1 MSDEPR
7 YSASLSRTQGRAGW
21 SVIFRHPARG
31 TTPSESGGLRVRR
44 GLSTRDREEAEGLAA
59 ELNQLLSSPEFWT
72 VAAKETA
79 GRRFD
84 PRVVEIF
91 YHGMEVEVTAYTSLR
106 DAVILLPD
114 SAASD
119 YLRVL
124 LLGAT
129 GAGKTTLIRQ
139 VIGTDPKSER
149 FPSTSTAKTT
159 VHDIEI
165 LMDEGPEFRAV
176 VTFAPAE
183 EVREHLNECISAAVL
198 AAYSG
203 ADDQE
208 VLRRLL
214 NHVNQRFRFNYILGN
229 GPWQSTS
236 EESDE
241 DDEEVEPVG
250 EATVHELG
258 ATNELL
264 LAAVVQIRE
273 IAQRHGE
280 RLREELL
287 AREEDQ
293 RVIDEIFEEELDAL
307 LRDDEVTHELAD
319 RLIDEIEE
327 RFDRVPVGSIRRSRQ
342 GWPVSWTFRTPDR
355 AAFLEAIGRFASNY
369 APRFGTLLTPL
380 VNGARVA
387 GPFTPT
393 WAANRPKLVLYDGEG
408 LGHTPRSAT
417 SVPTGLTRRIAEV
430 DAVILVDSA
439 TQPMQAASVAAMREL
454 VSTGNSSKLLFV
466 FTHFDG
472 VRGDNLPTVHAR
484 VQHVLASAE
493 NVFAAIGEEL
503 GPFAERSLR
512 GRLQKAR
519 FFVGSIQSPLSG
531 GAKAGARTIQQL
543 TDLLQA
549 VDTIVAQPKPAK
561 ARPKYDRLNLVLA
574 VRAAAENF
582 HTSWWPRL
590 GLKFEPGV
598 YKEHWTRIKALS
610 RRLAVPDWT
619 DEYDT
624 LRPVADLKGQLQAQV
639 YVLLQN
645 PVQWTGVEPSDEEK
659 AVIFDVLAESL
670 SRRLLDLASARIRQD
685 RVSDW
690 QQAYAQAGS
699 GSTFVRARIIADQV
713 YDKAAPVPDVAPS
726 PERND
731 FLHAVCRIVD
741 EVAAEH
747 GAELV

>member
-1 MSDEPR
+1 MPGEPR
-7 YSASLSRTQGRAGW
+7 YTASLSRTQGRTGW

-31 TTPSESGGLRVRR
+31 SKPTESGGLRVRR
-44 GLSTRDREEAEGLAA
+44 GLATREREEADRLIA
-59 ELNQLLSSPEFWT
+59 ELNQLLATPEFWT
-72 VAAKETA
+72 VAARETA
-79 GRRFD
+79 ARRFD
-84 PRVVEIF
+84 ARVVDIF
-91 YHGMEVEVTAYTSLR
+91 YHGMEPEVTAYPSIR
-106 DAVILLPD
+106 DAAIPLPD
-114 SAASD
+114 STTSEYRRA
-119 YLRVL
+119 L

-139 VIGTDPKSER
+139 LIGTDPTSER

-159 VHDIEI
+159 VHDIEV
-165 LMDEGPEFRAV
+165 LMDDGPEFRAV

-183 EVREHLNECISAAVL
+183 EIREHLNECISAAVL
-198 AAYSG
+198 AAHAG
-203 ADDQE
+203 ADDHE

-214 NHVNQRFRFNYILGN
+214 NHVNQRFRFSYVLGN
-229 GPWQSTS
+229 GPWQSAPDDT
-236 EESDE
+236 ED
-241 DDEEVEPVG
+241 DDEEL
-250 EATVHELG
+250 EATSVLPAPELI

-264 LAAVVQIRE
+264 VAAVAQIKE
-273 IAQRHGE
+273 ISQRHVE
-280 RLREELL
+280 ALKHELV

-293 RVIDEIFEEELDAL
+293 RVVDEIFEEELDAL
-307 LRDDEVTHELAD
+307 LREDEAIHELAD
-319 RLIDEIEE
+319 RLMDEIEE
-327 RFDRVPVGSIRRSRQ
+327 RFDWIPVGAIRRSRQ
-342 GWPVSWTFRTPDR
+342 GWPVSWTFSTPDR

-369 APRFGTLLTPL
+369 APRFGSLLTPL

-387 GPFTPT
+387 GPFMPA
-393 WAANRPKLVLYDGEG
+393 WSGDRPSLVLYDGEG
-408 LGHTPRSAT
+408 LGHTPKSAT

-454 VSTGNSSKLLFV
+454 VSTGNASKLLFV

-472 VRGDNLPTVHAR
+472 VRGDNLPFVEDR
-484 VQHVLASAE
+484 IQHVLGSAE
-493 NVFAAIGEEL
+493 NVLAAIGEEL

-512 GRLQKAR
+512 SRLQRAR
-519 FFVGSIQSPLSG
+519 YFVGGIQSPLST
-531 GAKAGARTIQQL
+531 ATKAGARTIQQL
-543 TDLLQA
+543 TGLLQA
-549 VDTIVAQPKPAK
+549 VDAIVTRPKPAK

-598 YKEHWTRIKALS
+598 HKEHWTRVKALS

-624 LRPVADLKGQLQAQV
+624 LRPVADLKAQLQAQV
-639 YVLLQN
+639 YVLLQS

-670 SRRLLDLASARIRQD
+670 SGRLLDLASARIRQD
-685 RVSDW
+685 RAAAW
-690 QQAYAQAGS
+690 QEAYAQGGA

-726 PERND
+726 PDRND
-731 FLHAVCRIVD
+731 FLHAVCRIVE